1 MRRLLLSLLLVAAAG
16 FAAGDEDAVRSA
28 EKAWAA
34 AVMANDAKALDALL
48 APGMIYTHS
57 SGVVETREEYA
68 GKIAQH
74 FYDYKGI
81 DEDSVVVR
89 VYGDSAMLHSKA
101 RLCGTSGNNPFDVN
115 VIMLHM
121 WVKHDGKWKLA
132 AHQATRQPQ

>member
-1 MRRLLLSLLLVAAAG
+1 MLLVAAAG

-34 AVMANDAKALDALL
+34 AVIAGDARALDAIL
-48 APGMIYTHS
+48 APGMIYTHA

-68 GKIAQH
+68 GKIAKRV
-74 FYDYKGI
+74 YNYKGI

-89 VYGDSAMLHSKA
+89 VYGDSAMLHAKA
-101 RLCGTSGNNPFDVN
+101 RLRGTNENGPFDVS

-121 WVKHDGKWKLA
+121 WVKQDGKWKLA
-132 AHQATRQPQ
+132 AHQATNQPR